1 MKATEPFT
9 IEEIVFCSIV
19 LWKNSKLQNER
30 RAPLQYQ
37 SNPPL
42 FTARLRNSQPLIAF
56 QNPPRPHLAR
66 FCHAVPNVNSP
77 YAASTL
83 SPIGS
88 GLPVLIARGIE
99 LPARTSDASSA
110 SSTP

>member
-1 MKATEPFT
+1 MEATEPPT
-9 IEEIVFCSIV
+9 VEGIVFCSIV
-19 LWKNSKLQNER
+19 LWEDSKLRNER
-30 RAPLQYQ
+30 RVLSQYQ

-42 FTARLRNSQPLIAF
+42 FTAQLRNSQLLIAF
-56 QNPPRPHLAR
+56 QNPPHSHLAR
-66 FCHAVPNVNSP
+66 FCHAVPNINNP

-88 GLPVLIARGIE
+88 GLPVLMARGIE